1 MTRITNTVTQATA
14 HVRFA
19 GRSFDVPLSALDV
32 SADSNDQQIKSAL
45 ASHLEVPPSRLADY
59 VLDRHPNGNVT
70 LRPEAVF
77 G

>member
-1 MTRITNTVTQATA
+1 MTRITNEVNQATA

-32 SADSNDQQIKSAL
+32 SADSSEQQIKSAL
-45 ASHLEVPPSRLADY
+45 ATHLEVPASRLADY